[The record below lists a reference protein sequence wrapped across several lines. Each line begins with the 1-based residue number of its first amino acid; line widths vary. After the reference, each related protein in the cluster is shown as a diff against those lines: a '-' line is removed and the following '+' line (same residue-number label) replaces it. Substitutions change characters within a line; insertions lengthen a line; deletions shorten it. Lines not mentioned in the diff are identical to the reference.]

1 MTQEAGMRALRRA
14 VDVGLPIV
22 GIVVVLSG
30 VLFFFE
36 LYTQLAVVVLGLFL
50 IEAGIWR
57 LADPL
62 LPSQRRYGALRTEV
76 DDFVDLVR
84 RLNTAAISS
93 RRSGDAAAVAEM
105 ASVREE
111 MHASVERMVEYAGD
125 PTDATSPSSPA
136 AV

>member
-62 LPSQRRYGALRTEV
+62 LPS
-76 DDFVDLVR
+76 
-84 RLNTAAISS
+84 
-93 RRSGDAAAVAEM
+93 
-105 ASVREE
+105 
-111 MHASVERMVEYAGD
+111 
-125 PTDATSPSSPA
+125 
-136 AV
+136 